1 MPAFTGQLRSNEIF
15 SVLYNFILSQQVF
28 ADNISG
34 TNAQLVDKAKIDVGL
49 AGDQKLFYA
58 TDVLKSAPWG
68 KDAEAS
74 NLLALH
80 RPPAPSCQ
88 AIIIDTFRQISLT
101 VDQYLSKRAWG
112 TIDAFSEFT
121 TVMLGWIG
129 ETKRVYDSTTY
140 NAYFGTAETSVGK
153 QARSIALSGITQ
165 TGEEKNRIEA
175 QMIAEDIANLL
186 VDMGDVSR
194 DFNDYGYLRSY
205 DPSKIM
211 VVWNSKYLN
220 KIKKVDVPTIFNK
233 DGLVDKLDSEVLP
246 ARYFGTVNTASGTT
260 ASSNTTIRSLIE
272 KDYGNKHLFPGD
284 LLPNSTAYAAKE
296 TYTENAN
303 VICKVVVKLPAY
315 MSAFEVGTSFFNAKS
330 LTENHYLTFGHNSLE
345 YFKAYPLITVKA
357 A

>member
-15 SVLYNFILSQQVF
+15 SALYNFILSQQVF

-68 KDAEAS
+68 NDAEAS

-112 TIDAFSEFT
+112 TADAFSEFT

-153 QARSIALSGITQ
+153 QARSITLSGITQ

-186 VDMGDVSR
+186 VEMGDVSR

-246 ARYFGTVNTASGTT
+246 ARYFGTVNTTSGTT

-296 TYTENAN
+296 TYTENDK